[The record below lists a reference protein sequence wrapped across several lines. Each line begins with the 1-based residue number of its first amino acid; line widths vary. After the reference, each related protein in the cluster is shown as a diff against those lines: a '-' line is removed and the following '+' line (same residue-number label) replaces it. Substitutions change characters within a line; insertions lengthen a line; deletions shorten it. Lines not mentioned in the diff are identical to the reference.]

1 MKTVIL
7 NDGREVDSNSPEWR
21 DETMVRHG
29 QVQELLGMRGVA
41 NRPKRQQFID
51 QVEFLEG
58 ALAGERLR
66 AALQKAWTEG
76 ADA

>member
-1 MKTVIL
+1 MKTVTLI
-7 NDGREVDSNSPEWR
+7 DGREVASDSVEWR
-21 DETMVRHG
+21 EECFRRHG

-41 NRPKRQQFID
+41 NRPKRKQYLD

-58 ALAGERLR
+58 AVAGERLR

-76 ADA
+76 AEA